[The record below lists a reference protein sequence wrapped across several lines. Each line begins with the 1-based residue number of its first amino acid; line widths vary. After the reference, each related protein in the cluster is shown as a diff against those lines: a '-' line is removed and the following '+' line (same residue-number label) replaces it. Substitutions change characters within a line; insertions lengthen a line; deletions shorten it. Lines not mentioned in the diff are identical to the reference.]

1 MSYQLIV
8 EFDEGKKPSEDD
20 VQKLLRGF
28 DPNVTRSGENVFRS
42 LDPYSGDPLS
52 VELGQPNLIRLEVP
66 FSATFRS
73 VAAAYTLAWALAD
86 KFGGRLRDPQ
96 LGGAPSLDLA
106 RQEWRKHETKGD
118 LAKIFRGTIPS
129 DLNTKIRQRRGL
141 LSQEIEI
148 RGTELGIRRRQS
160 GRSVHYFVP
169 ILSLR
174 PVQENTV
181 PNPLG
186 ILMVFAG
193 LFILIAAGVA
203 GRPLGGEFFVVAI
216 IVIPLSLVV
225 FYKFKR
231 RLLVFPGQGGNLVLE
246 AASPSK
252 REVEQFLSSIDR
264 VRFALSRFQAI
275 TPSVPP
281 DTETDNMRVT

>member
-8 EFDEGKKPSEDD
+8 EFSEGKIPSEVE
-20 VQKLLRGF
+20 VQMLLRGF
-28 DPNVTRSGENVFRS
+28 DPNFTNSGENVFRS
-42 LDPYSGDPLS
+42 LDPYSGDSLS
-52 VELGQPNLIRLEVP
+52 VELGQPNQIRLQVP
-66 FSATFRS
+66 YSAMFRS

-86 KFGGRLRDPQ
+86 KFGGRVRDPQ

-106 RQEWRKHETKGD
+106 RQEWRKHEASGD
-118 LAKIFRGTIPS
+118 LTKIFGGTIPN
-129 DLNTKIRQRRGL
+129 DLKTRIRQRRGL

-148 RGTELGIRRRQS
+148 RGTELGIQRRQS
-160 GRSVHYFVP
+160 GRSVNYFVP

-186 ILMVFAG
+186 ILLVFAG

-203 GRPLGGEFFVVAI
+203 GKPLGGEFFVVAI
-216 IVIPLSLVV
+216 IVIPLSLMV

-231 RLLVFPGQGGNLVLE
+231 RLLVFPGEGGKLVLE

-252 REVEQFLSSIDR
+252 TEVEQFLSSIDR
-264 VRFALSRFQAI
+264 VRFALSRPQARG
-275 TPSVPP
+275 PSMPRDT
-281 DTETDNMRVT
+281 DTEKMRVT

>member
-1 MSYQLIV
+1 M
-8 EFDEGKKPSEDD
+8 
-20 VQKLLRGF
+20 
-28 DPNVTRSGENVFRS
+28 
-42 LDPYSGDPLS
+42 
-52 VELGQPNLIRLEVP
+52 
-66 FSATFRS
+66 
-73 VAAAYTLAWALAD
+73 
-86 KFGGRLRDPQ
+86 
-96 LGGAPSLDLA
+96 
-106 RQEWRKHETKGD
+106 
-118 LAKIFRGTIPS
+118 
-129 DLNTKIRQRRGL
+129 

-275 TPSVPP
+275 TPRVPP
-281 DTETDNMRVT
+281 DTDTDNMRVT